1 MPMTIKITEGVVPT
15 DAEPKMADELTA
27 AFLEVNGA
35 TGNPFLAPN
44 FPVIIMTIPAAKCY
58 LDGKPAKFAQVELRV
73 PSFALTELAAK
84 KAWVEA
90 ATDIVRRNAGDRMP
104 PQNIWVNMVHGD
116 DLWGVGGTLYTDAT
130 LKTAIEA
137 A

>member
-58 LDGKPAKFAQVELRV
+58 LDGKPAKFAQVEFACRV
-73 PSFALTELAAK
+73 SLSQNSP
-84 KAWVEA
+84 
-90 ATDIVRRNAGDRMP
+90 RRRLGSRRP
-104 PQNIWVNMVHGD
+104 PISC
-116 DLWGVGGTLYTDAT
+116 DAT
-130 LKTAIEA
+130 REIGCLHRTFG
-137 A
+137 